1 MDVYICIYVFF
12 TDLVDWQDQKAGR
25 VGILTDNATKHSMA
39 TITNT
44 MLRERRIHI
53 AKNLVSREPKQNLVR
68 LREQMGI
75 YSYQHKLPGDTFG
88 KLQVALSGKVGG
100 AKDDLVICLQ
110 LGCYWSSSHIL
121 SKTHQ

>member
-1 MDVYICIYVFF
+1 M
-12 TDLVDWQDQKAGR
+12 
-25 VGILTDNATKHSMA
+25 
-39 TITNT
+39 
-44 MLRERRIHI
+44 
-53 AKNLVSREPKQNLVR
+53 R

-110 LGCYWSSSHIL
+110 LRAYWTSVDL
-121 SKTHQ
+121 MQKTKTSN

>member
-1 MDVYICIYVFF
+1 
-12 TDLVDWQDQKAGR
+12 
-25 VGILTDNATKHSMA
+25 MA
-39 TITNT
+39 TLTNT
-44 MLRERRIHI
+44 MLRERRVHI

-68 LREQMGI
+68 LREQMSI

-110 LGCYWSSSHIL
+110 LAIYWSSSEIMQRHCP
-121 SKTHQ
+121 